1 MTCYKLVTVKFKWW
15 GLETLVTKF
24 AHYWEKKAFINFHC
38 QMICCMDEHDGGKH
52 PGWLKSDL
60 KQIEQ
65 MEKDELEELK
75 RQLTANAKQ

>member
-38 QMICCMDEHDGGKH
+38 QMICCMDEHDGH
-52 PGWLKSDL
+52 PGWLKSNMA
-60 KQIEQ
+60 QIEQ
-65 MEKDELEELK
+65 MEKAELEEIQK
-75 RQLTANAKQ
+75 QLSKTRVKM